1 MLQIETLRK
10 IAEDNDHVILTQHS
24 AVRLLER
31 QIRYED
37 VIAAISGGEIIEQ
50 YPDDYP
56 HPSCLILGFSVSGK
70 YLHVVCGTDGEY
82 LWRQCNKMRTCNS
95 YTVIACYLQHFQEI
109 VYHNCQQTP
118 AAQIRKSPA
127 MLPVFVICTNCQT
140 TLVYSYA
147 FFKKAT

>member
-37 VIAAISGGEIIEQ
+37 VIAAISGSEIIEQ

-82 LWRQCNKMRTCNS
+82 LWIITAYYPSTDKWESDYKTRR
-95 YTVIACYLQHFQEI
+95 
-109 VYHNCQQTP
+109 
-118 AAQIRKSPA
+118 
-127 MLPVFVICTNCQT
+127 
-140 TLVYSYA
+140 
-147 FFKKAT
+147 KKA